1 MIEQLTRQLR
11 RDEAVRAHLYFDSEG
26 YATIGVGRLIDA
38 RRNGGLRESEIDYLL
53 ANDIDEVLAA
63 LRDRLPWFD
72 ALNEA
77 RQGVLANMAFNLG
90 VAGLLGFRK
99 TLALV
104 ERGDYDAASV
114 EMLDSEW
121 ARQVGQ
127 RAQRLSEQMR
137 TGRWV

>member
-1 MIEQLTRQLR
+1 MIKELAAQLR
-11 RDEAVRAHLYFDSEG
+11 RDEGVKRHLYFDSEG
-26 YATIGVGRLIDA
+26 YATIGVGRLIDG
-38 RRNGGLRESEIDYLL
+38 RRGGGLRDSEIEQLL
-53 ANDIDEVLAA
+53 ANDITATLSE
-63 LRDRLPWFD
+63 LRNKIPWFGSLD
-72 ALNEA
+72 KP

-114 EMLDSEW
+114 EMLDSKW

-127 RAQRLSEQMR
+127 RAQRLAQQMR
-137 TGRWV
+137 SGKWV

>member
-1 MIEQLTRQLR
+1 MIEHLTRQLR
-11 RDEAVRAHLYFDSEG
+11 RDEGVRAHMYFDSEG

-38 RRNGGLRESEIDYLL
+38 RRGGGLRESEIDYLL
-53 ANDIDEVLAA
+53 ANDIEEALAA

-72 ALNEA
+72 SLNEA

-90 VAGLLGFRK
+90 VDGLLGFRK

-104 ERGDYDAASV
+104 EQGEYDAASV
-114 EMLDSEW
+114 EMLDSKW

>member
-11 RDEAVRAHLYFDSEG
+11 RDEGVRAHMYYDSEG
-26 YATIGVGRLIDA
+26 YATIGVGRLIDP
-38 RRNGGLRESEIDYLL
+38 RRGGGLRDHEIDYLL
-53 ANDIDEVLAA
+53 ANDIEETMSA

-72 ALNEA
+72 ALEPA

-90 VAGLLGFRK
+90 VDGLLGFRK

-104 ERGDYDAASV
+104 ERGEFAAASV
-114 EMLDSEW
+114 EMLDSKW